1 MCKSWFQ
8 ARITTIAWPS
18 WRRVILD
25 EVVLSELDRHFD
37 EDRSHAI
44 EMRAEDYRQRGL
56 FRRAKAAVAGLFRN
70 QT

>member
-1 MCKSWFQ
+1 M
-8 ARITTIAWPS
+8 
-18 WRRVILD
+18 
-25 EVVLSELDRHFD
+25 LSELDRHFD